1 LLGTPNYAAFC
12 AAVVKYHPGHMGDQ
26 RLDGRIWAAV
36 AAMLFFWASAFAAI
50 RSALSAFTPGELALF
65 RFLVASVTLGGFSLA
80 RQVPL
85 PKLRDLPVI
94 FLLGFLGITVYHLA
108 LNYGEVVVTA
118 GAASLLIASAPIF
131 TALLAVLILGERLG
145 VLGCLGIVI
154 GFAGVA
160 LISLGEGGGV
170 RLEPRALV
178 ILLASVSA
186 SLYSVFQKRYIVRYP
201 PLAFTTYV
209 IWAGTLPLLAFAPG
223 LVSAL
228 HTAPAGAVA
237 AVAYLGIFPGGIAY
251 VLWVYGLT
259 RLSASRLSSFL
270 YLNPILAIG
279 IAWLWLGEVPRPL
292 SLLGG
297 AIAILGVA
305 LANTQRRLPGRSGC

>member
-1 LLGTPNYAAFC
+1 
-12 AAVVKYHPGHMGDQ
+12 MGDQ

-36 AAMLFFWASAFAAI
+36 AAMLLFWASAFAAI
-50 RSALSAFTPGELALF
+50 RSALSAFTPGELALL
-65 RFLVASVTLGGFSLA
+65 RFLVASATLGGFSLA
-80 RQVPL
+80 RQVSL
-85 PKLRDLPVI
+85 PKLRDLPMI
-94 FLLGFLGITVYHLA
+94 FLLGFFGITVYHLA

-131 TALLAVLILGERLG
+131 TALLAVPILGERLG
-145 VLGCLGIVI
+145 VLGWLGIVI

-160 LISLGEGGGV
+160 LIALGEGGGV

-209 IWAGTLPLLAFAPG
+209 IWAGTLPLLVFAPG
-223 LVSAL
+223 LASAL
-228 HTAPAGAVA
+228 RTAPVGAVA

-305 LANTQRRLPGRSGC
+305 LANTQRHLPGRSGC